1 MLTQGDPV
9 YPTIFI
15 IVMDEVVREVMLEV
29 FRHQEVHHGFEWD
42 TDTKIV
48 FYVYNG
54 RILGCNPIWVQTTLT
69 AMVRI
74 FKMLVLLKNIG
85 KTKSMVCTPGFI

>member
-1 MLTQGDPV
+1 MVSL
-9 YPTIFI
+9 TIFN
-15 IVMDEVVREVMLEV
+15 IVVDIVVRVVLTEVCGP
-29 FRHQEVHHGFEWD
+29 QEAHHGFGWAAGEH
-42 TDTKIV
+42 KIV
-48 FYVYNG
+48 FCADGGGIAGY
-54 RILGCNPIWVQTTLT
+54 NPIWFQTTLT